1 MEENVRKVAAGETP
15 PLKRQ
20 RAIAPYDTS
29 KVMKLAFILKHRAS

>member
-1 MEENVRKVAAGETP
+1 LETNIRKVAAGETP

-20 RAIAPYDTS
+20 RTRVPYDTS